1 MPICGRLR
9 HHLAA
14 EFAKYR
20 LVTHRKEFGA
30 QRVAA
35 AAHVPGRD
43 VAKVVVLRDGG
54 GEYLMAVIPS
64 QSHLDLSAV
73 AWATGRKGLR
83 LATEAEFAPLFPDC
97 EVGAMP
103 PFGELY
109 GMPTYLDGCF
119 RDDPEIFFPAG
130 THRELVKMAAADYEA
145 VARPVVGRWC
155 LHRRLKA
162 A

>member
-1 MPICGRLR
+1 MALCGRLR

-20 LVTHRKEFGA
+20 LVTHHAEFGA
-30 QRVAA
+30 QRAA
-35 AAHVPGRD
+35 ASAHVPGRE
-43 VAKVVVLRDGG
+43 VAKVVILRDAG

-64 QSHLDLSAV
+64 QSRLDLGAV

-103 PFGELY
+103 PFGGLY
-109 GMPTYLDGCF
+109 GMPTYLDGCV
-119 RDDPEIFFPAG
+119 RDDPAIFFPAG
-130 THRELVKMAAADYEA
+130 THHELVKMATVDYEA
-145 VARPVVGRWC
+145 VARPVVGQWC
-155 LHRRLKA
+155 LHGRLQA